1 MRAVAPRAQHPS
13 VSDDALTPRE
23 QLRTARLRYADSA
36 AELGTLLRLR
46 GELAEAER
54 LLRQAVEI
62 YEAERTTTEELA

>member
-1 MRAVAPRAQHPS
+1 MRAAAPRPQHRS
-13 VSDDALTPRE
+13 VSDDALTLRE

-46 GELAEAER
+46 GELTEAER